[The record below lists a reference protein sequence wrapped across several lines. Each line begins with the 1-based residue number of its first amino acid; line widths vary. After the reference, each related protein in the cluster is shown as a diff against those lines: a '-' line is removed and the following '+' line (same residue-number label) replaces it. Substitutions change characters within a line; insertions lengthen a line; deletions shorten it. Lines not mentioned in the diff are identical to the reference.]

1 LISITNYRGWIVIA
15 SSFFLLP
22 FFAFAYTSPG
32 KPTGFVNDFA
42 GLLSVEQK
50 QNLEGELDVF
60 KKDTTTEI
68 SVVTIRTLGGD
79 DIESYT
85 NSLFREYGVGE
96 KDKNN
101 GVLFLVAV
109 DDKQMRIEV
118 GYGLEGALTDTET
131 RDIQENI
138 VKPYFKDGNYEA
150 GIVGGTRG
158 IMEAVRSEFT
168 APANSQSTTG
178 ISFESVSPFLFVFGI
193 FIIQVLFGIL
203 APTKSWWLGGVLGG
217 GIGVVIGLFFT
228 SLLVGALSAGALALL
243 GLFFDF
249 LVSKSYQSQGKS
261 RRDFWTSGG
270 LGGWGGGRRGG
281 GTGFGGFGGGSSGG
295 GGSSSSW

>member
-1 LISITNYRGWIVIA
+1 V
-15 SSFFLLP
+15 
-22 FFAFAYTSPG
+22 SPG
-32 KPTGFVNDFA
+32 NPTGFVNDFA
-42 GLLSVEQK
+42 GVLPAEQK
-50 QNLEGELDVF
+50 QNLEAELEAF
-60 KKDTTTEI
+60 KKETTTEI
-68 SVVTIRTLGGD
+68 SVVTIQTLAGD
-79 DIESYT
+79 DIESYANT
-85 NSLFREYGVGE
+85 LFREYGVGE

-109 DDKQMRIEV
+109 KDRQMRIEV
-118 GYGLEGALTDTET
+118 GYGLEGALTDIET

-150 GIVGGTRG
+150 GISEGTRG

-168 APANSQSTTG
+168 APANTQNTTG
-178 ISFESVSPFLFVFGI
+178 NFFEAISPFLFAFGI

-217 GIGVVIGLFFT
+217 GIGVGIGLIFT
-228 SLLVGALSAGALALL
+228 SLLVGVLSAGALVML

-261 RRDFWTSGG
+261 RRDFWTGGGFGGWTGGRSGG
-270 LGGWGGGRRGG
+270 G
-281 GTGFGGFGGGSSGG
+281 GFGGFGGGSSGG